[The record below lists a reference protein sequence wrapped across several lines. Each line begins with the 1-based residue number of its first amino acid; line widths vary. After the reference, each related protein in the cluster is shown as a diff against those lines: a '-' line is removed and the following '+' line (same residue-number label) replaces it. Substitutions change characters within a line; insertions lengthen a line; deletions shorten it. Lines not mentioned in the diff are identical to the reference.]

1 MVPIRDRFGKVAD
14 MSGIGAISPSTAIRI
29 IRPVA
34 NPGDGGFFRR
44 DDKTARQAYATPG
57 AKPVN
62 RHSFAGDDAA
72 FIAQA
77 IANDNTHA
85 VSTADGAIAY
95 RASRD
100 RLTNLPVGFLIA
112 RAV

>member
-1 MVPIRDRFGKVAD
+1 
-14 MSGIGAISPSTAIRI
+14 MSGIGAILPSTAIRV
-29 IRPVA
+29 IRPVTNA
-34 NPGDGGFFRR
+34 GDGGFFRR

-77 IANDNTHA
+77 IANDNEHA
-85 VSTADGAIAY
+85 ASARQGATAY
-95 RASRD
+95 RAARD

>member
-1 MVPIRDRFGKVAD
+1 

-34 NPGDGGFFRR
+34 KGSDGGFFRR

-57 AKPVN
+57 ARQPN
-62 RHSFAGDDAA
+62 RHSYAGDDAA

-77 IANDNTHA
+77 IANDNEHA
-85 VSTADGAIAY
+85 ASASQGTGAY
-95 RASRD
+95 RAARD